1 MVRARSTVAISLEK
15 ELIQKVDRDRG
26 LIPRSRFIEQMLAGA
41 YAQKKKKKGSVQ
53 GEPL

>member
-15 ELIQKVDRDRG
+15 ELIQKVDQDRG
-26 LIPRSRFIEQMLAGA
+26 LIPRSRFIEQMLADV
-41 YAQKKKKKGSVQ
+41 YAQKKKKGSSVR